1 VFVFAPDIEMPASTR
16 SPSPE
21 FPRVMVCVAD
31 VVPSVA
37 EKVSEDELSVAAG
50 ASADPVTGKDCA
62 GKPQMG
68 QLREPTWRVIVA
80 L

>member
-1 VFVFAPDIEMPASTR
+1 
-16 SPSPE
+16 
-21 FPRVMVCVAD
+21 MVCVAD

-50 ASADPVTGKDCA
+50 ASADPVTGKDCG

-68 QLREPTWRVIVA
+68 QLGEPIWRAIVA